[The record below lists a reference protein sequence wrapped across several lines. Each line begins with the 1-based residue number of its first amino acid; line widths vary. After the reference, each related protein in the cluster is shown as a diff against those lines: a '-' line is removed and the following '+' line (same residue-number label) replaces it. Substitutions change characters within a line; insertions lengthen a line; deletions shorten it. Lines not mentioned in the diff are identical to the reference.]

1 MYASHTKKLEL
12 RAKMFSNV
20 CVCVFMCR
28 IERECLMVAVFS
40 SFGCK
45 LYLRGF

>member
-1 MYASHTKKLEL
+1 MYASHTKKTRAK
-12 RAKMFSNV
+12 RAKMFSN
-20 CVCVFMCR
+20 VCVFMCR